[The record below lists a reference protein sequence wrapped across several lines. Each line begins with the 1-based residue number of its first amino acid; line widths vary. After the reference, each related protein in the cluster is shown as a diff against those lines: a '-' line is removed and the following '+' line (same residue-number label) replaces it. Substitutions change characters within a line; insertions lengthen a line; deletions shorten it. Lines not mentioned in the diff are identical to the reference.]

1 MRGEKR
7 SEPLLSTHN
16 THAIWLTGAGG
27 MLGRQLAEELDH
39 RNISFIGTDMEV
51 DITDEKVV
59 MNFLARHRFS
69 WIINCAAYTA
79 VDQAENEPDAAM
91 AVNGAAPGI
100 LGKAASL
107 RGARVLHISTDYV
120 FNGKSDTPYTE
131 TDIPDAVSVY
141 GKTKLSG
148 ESVLLKTCESAVV
161 VRISWLYG
169 VYGKNFVETM
179 LNLMSEKEE
188 IRVVADQLGT
198 PTYAG
203 LLAQNIAASIECKD
217 LPAGIYHYQDSG
229 RISWYGFAREIQ
241 RMGIAYGIL
250 TKKCRIIP
258 VTTEEFKTMAK
269 RPAFSVFNTGKI
281 QKKLNFTVRGWKENL
296 KQYFEERKDLKK

>member
-1 MRGEKR
+1 MKEQKH
-7 SEPLLSTHN
+7 SESLFPPRKSPQ
-16 THAIWLTGAGG
+16 IWLTGAGG

-39 RNISFIGTDMEV
+39 RGVPFIGTDMEV
-51 DITDEKVV
+51 DITDEKIV
-59 MNFLARHRFS
+59 MNFMARHRFN

-79 VDQAENEPDAAM
+79 VDKAEDEPDAAM
-91 AVNGAAPGI
+91 AVNGAAPEI
-100 LGKAASL
+100 LGSAAAL
-107 RGARVLHISTDYV
+107 RGARVFHISTDYV

-131 TDIPDAVSVY
+131 VDIPDAVSVY
-141 GKTKLSG
+141 GRTKLSG
-148 ESVLLKTCESAVV
+148 ESALLKACETAVV

-188 IRVVADQLGT
+188 IAVVADQLGA

-203 LLAQNIAASIECKD
+203 LLARNIAAFVGGEA
-217 LPAGIYHYQDSG
+217 LPAGIYHYQDKG

-250 TKKCRIIP
+250 TKKCRIMP
-258 VTTEEFKTMAK
+258 VTAEEFKTAAK

-281 QKKLNFTVRGWKENL
+281 QRELNFSVKGWKENL